1 MRPGVAT
8 RVPMCTAVALFVFAL
23 RVAPVAAQ
31 STGGGGGAGCF
42 FGICD
47 PGVWLQDTVNRITSN
62 FLGGLIEGV
71 GGAVTAFPDDT
82 NFILH
87 TPAAL
92 SYRNDQVQQFQ
103 SGARLVANG
112 LLVVVTLVGG
122 FNVMVRPYLGSTYHA
137 AMELLPRLLLGV
149 ILINGAPFW
158 GQLAID
164 VNNALCGVF
173 GAGPPPSINDTIW
186 RSMTPSGLLVV
197 LIYVVMG
204 LLLVL
209 QQLMRL
215 ALVDV
220 LLVCAPLAAVCWILP
235 QTNGWARL
243 WGSLFVG
250 TVFAQFVQ
258 VLALRLGFNL
268 ATGFPPGTAAGLIQP
283 LLGIAVLA
291 LVLKIPGLMRGGAA
305 GGNFVGSLV
314 GTAVGAAVGSG
325 ASRVVGAGLASRG
338 VRSSGAHSGPR
349 PLQGQPQP
357 QRAAVPQ
364 PARGRP

>member
-1 MRPGVAT
+1 
-8 RVPMCTAVALFVFAL
+8 
-23 RVAPVAAQ
+23 
-31 STGGGGGAGCF
+31 
-42 FGICD
+42 
-47 PGVWLQDTVNRITSN
+47 
-62 FLGGLIEGV
+62 
-71 GGAVTAFPDDT
+71 
-82 NFILH
+82 
-87 TPAAL
+87 
-92 SYRNDQVQQFQ
+92 
-103 SGARLVANG
+103 
-112 LLVVVTLVGG
+112 
-122 FNVMVRPYLGSTYHA
+122 
-137 AMELLPRLLLGV
+137 
-149 ILINGAPFW
+149 
-158 GQLAID
+158 LAID
-164 VNNALCGVF
+164 VNNALCSVF
-173 GAGPPPSINDTIW
+173 GAGPPLTINDTIW

-235 QTNGWARL
+235 QTSGWARL

-268 ATGFPPGTAAGLIQP
+268 ATGFPRGTAAGLIQP

-325 ASRVVGAGLASRG
+325 ASRLVGASFASRG
-338 VRSSGAHSGPR
+338 ARIGGAGSVARAPQTSGSVRP
-349 PLQGQPQP
+349 
-357 QRAAVPQ
+357 AAVPH
-364 PARGRP
+364 ATTGRA